1 MRNKFIFI
9 LVAAVFVCVLADSA
23 FAQVSTRA
31 GAIFGRV
38 QDDKGAPLPGVNTTL
53 ECTSIGA
60 PQSATTGPTG
70 GFRFANIPPGVCSVT
85 FALEGF
91 TEIRQEEVR
100 VSIGGEVQLSITM
113 RPTLEEE
120 FVVVADTPVVDTRK
134 LGNETT
140 FTSEYLEQV
149 PSGRDP
155 WTMIEQTPGVDNDR
169 INIAGS
175 ESGQQTNFFARGDG
189 FASNTWRYDGVT
201 AEDNAALGASTYY
214 DFDSFEEVQITS
226 GGADASIGK
235 SGVVVNIV
243 TKRGGNKWEANVS
256 GYYTGEDLQSDN
268 TPDEILENPTTNPVT
283 GLPITRSNRID
294 QVYEYG
300 FDIGGPIVTDRLF
313 VWGSYRKNQ
322 VDLFT
327 RVGLF
332 DKTELISWNF
342 KTNVNI
348 NQSNEL
354 QFSIWTN
361 DKNKQGRTFDP
372 GNQAEETT
380 WNQGSPGTIF
390 DKYPTIQHTWIP
402 NDHTILTS
410 RYGYF
415 AISFGLEPSGGN
427 QVPMI
432 YLLDSGRWEETGY
445 FVTPIDRP
453 THSFNADLNWFKENW
468 WGGDHEWKFGFE
480 YSHNKLGTFSSYGNG
495 YLIYDIGLQPGG
507 GPLTSGFV
515 KAQYFV
521 DGHTKYDNF
530 SVYATDTIRKD
541 RLTLNLGVRLDTA
554 DGENEASTLP
564 AVPNF
569 ESILPALSYQGG
581 PGTDRFTYVSPRLGA
596 TYDLTG
602 DGKTILR
609 GNYALYYSGYG
620 PGYDTYSNPTFTYI
634 GASSILYTNLNG
646 DRRLQPNELD
656 FSALSF
662 YGGLKPG
669 GFVEEEFEATLAYDE
684 DLHETPIH
692 EIIVGFEREL
702 FKDFSFA
709 ANFTHR
715 TYDGTIAA
723 VAREADGSLVD
734 PEDFIP
740 QTPLQVN
747 TSVGNFTVP
756 YSVLGVPSNGDSLL
770 TNIDEYSQSYNG
782 IDLIGRKRMSNNFMI
797 NASVTLQ
804 QQKAHYDGGN
814 SYFVTTGEGFTGI
827 VFADPLGVPNYDDQL
842 YAFVSAGS
850 GKAGIYPF
858 SEWTM
863 RVSGVYQL
871 PWDMTVGAFM
881 RYQQGQPRPLF
892 TSVSDNAL
900 AGGGLNSFYGTSTH
914 LILVAPLDTLR
925 YENIFTLD
933 FNLRKT
939 FEIGAYGR
947 ITGSVDVF
955 NVTNSNM
962 VILRQNNVRSSTFNI
977 INENLSPRAVRF
989 GLRYSF

>member
-1 MRNKFIFI
+1 MRNKFIFA

-23 FAQVSTRA
+23 FAQVGTRA

-60 PQSATTGPTG
+60 PQTATTGPTG

-85 FALEGF
+85 LSLEGF

-140 FTSEYLEQV
+140 FNSEYMEEV

-175 ESGQQTNFFARGDG
+175 EGGQQTNFFARGDG

-201 AEDNAALGASTYY
+201 AEDNAALGATTYY
-214 DFDSFEEVQITS
+214 DFDAFEEVQITS

-256 GYYTGEDLQSDN
+256 GYYTSDDLQSDN
-268 TPDEILENPTTNPVT
+268 TPDEILANPTVNPVT
-283 GLPITRSNRID
+283 GVPITRSNRID

-300 FDIGGPIVTDRLF
+300 FDLGGPIVKDKLF
-313 VWGSYRKNQ
+313 AWGSYRKNQ
-322 VDLFT
+322 VDLVT

-332 DKTELISWNF
+332 DKTELISWNL
-342 KTNVNI
+342 KTNFNM

-361 DKNKQGRTFDP
+361 DKNKSGRTFDP

-390 DKYPTIQHTWIP
+390 DKYPTVQHTWIP

-432 YLLDSGRWEETGY
+432 YLLDAGRWEETGF

-453 THSFNADLNWFKENW
+453 THSINSDLNVFRENW
-468 WGGDHEWKFGFE
+468 AGGDHEFKFGFE
-480 YSHNKLGTFSSYGNG
+480 YSHNKLSTFSSYGIG
-495 YLIYDIGLQPGG
+495 YLIYDYYLQPGG

-521 DGHTKYDNF
+521 DGHTKYQTF
-530 SVYATDTIRKD
+530 SAYVTDTIRMD
-541 RLTLNLGVRLDTA
+541 RLTLNLGARFDTQ

-569 ESILPALSYQGG
+569 EAVLPGLNYQGG
-581 PGTDRFTYVSPRLGA
+581 PGTDRFSYVSPRLGA

-602 DGKTILR
+602 DGRTILR
-609 GNYALYYSGYG
+609 GNYALYYSSYG
-620 PGYDTYSNPTFTYI
+620 PGFDTYSNPTFTYI
-634 GASSILYTNLNG
+634 GASSIYYTNLNG
-646 DRRLQPNELD
+646 DRRLQPGEID
-656 FSALSF
+656 FSSVQF
-662 YGGLKPG
+662 YGGLTPG
-669 GFVEEEFEATLAYDE
+669 GFDEDLFESRLAYDP

-692 EIIVGFEREL
+692 EFIVGFEREL

-715 TYDGTIAA
+715 TYNGTIAA
-723 VAREADGSLVD
+723 VPTRADGSVVQ
-734 PEDFIP
+734 PSDFIP
-740 QTPLQVN
+740 QTPLQIN
-747 TSVGNFTVP
+747 TSLGNFTVP
-756 YSVLGVPSNGDSLL
+756 YSVLADGVNDGSALL
-770 TNIDEYSQSYNG
+770 TNIDEYDQTYNG

-797 NASVTLQ
+797 NASLTLQ

-814 SYFVTTGEGFTGI
+814 SYFITTGDGFPGLPYG
-827 VFADPLGVPNYDDQL
+827 DPLAVPNYDDQL

-863 RVSGVYQL
+863 RLSGVYQL
-871 PWDMTVGAFM
+871 PWDMTVGGFI

-892 TSVSDNAL
+892 ARV
-900 AGGGLNSFYGTSTH
+900 AGGGLSQFYGTGTNNV
-914 LILVAPLDTLR
+914 LVAPMDTFR
-925 YENIFTLD
+925 YENLFTLD
-933 FNLRKT
+933 LNLRKT

-947 ITGSVDVF
+947 LTGSVDVF
-955 NVTNSNM
+955 NITNSNQ
-962 VILRQNNVRSSTFNI
+962 VILRENRVNISSFSALQ
-977 INENLSPRAVRF
+977 ENLSPRAVRF